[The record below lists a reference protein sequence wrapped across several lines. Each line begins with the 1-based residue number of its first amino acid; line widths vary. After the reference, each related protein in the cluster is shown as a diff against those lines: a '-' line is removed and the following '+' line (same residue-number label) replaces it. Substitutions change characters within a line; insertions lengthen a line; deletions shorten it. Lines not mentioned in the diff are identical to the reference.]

1 MSALGQN
8 QTCAAHTFMSALAN
22 SGLADTTLSQRTA
35 ASEYCHFFIAPSL
48 HRSDR
53 NTARPKTAYAQVNRS
68 FGNFEYAGDVR
79 FAPKERTRAV
89 QIGMSAKG
97 Q

>member
-1 MSALGQN
+1 
-8 QTCAAHTFMSALAN
+8 MSALAN

-53 NTARPKTAYAQVNRS
+53 STARPKTAYAQVNRS